1 MQWMIAAAPELR
13 EAACAAHLPIANAA
27 YRIQKG
33 ALCAL
38 PMAAGLRCGA
48 LLLNSSDG
56 SCSQAVVQSILQEC
70 ARRRYGTVIV
80 PFPAPALTA
89 SLARHLYRAGISL
102 WVHETCAHAAPGGMV
117 LVCTAMSGGDIQRRL
132 RECCRAFGAD
142 RIVLDLQRL
151 RMDFPLPC
159 PTGEG
164 VPLTGEQ
171 LCRLQKGRQVFYSKE
186 LGARYF
192 TYRRGGSTR
201 FVLLDDGDTLRR
213 KAALGEQLG
222 IRRGLLT
229 LPECGD
235 VWQDVIK
242 KETRETD
249 SQVSRSLNSN
259 ACCGSYAQPQ
269 TSCDA

>member
-1 MQWMIAAAPELR
+1 MIAAAPELR

-159 PTGEG
+159 PSGQGT
-164 VPLTGEQ
+164 PLSAEALDALLREEPAVFFSQ
-171 LCRLQKGRQVFYSKE
+171 ALC
-186 LGARYF
+186 ARYF
-192 TYRRGGSTR
+192 TYRKGGETR
-201 FVLLDDGDTLRR
+201 FVLFDDAETLRR
-213 KAALGEQLG
+213 KLRIARESGIPDALCVYPEVQD
-222 IRRGLLT
+222 LLPR
-229 LPECGD
+229 LFPG
-235 VWQDVIK
+235 K
-242 KETRETD
+242 
-249 SQVSRSLNSN
+249 
-259 ACCGSYAQPQ
+259 
-269 TSCDA
+269 

>member
-1 MQWMIAAAPELR
+1 MVFLQWMIAAAPELR

-80 PFPAPALTA
+80 PFPAPALTT

-117 LVCTAMSGGDIQRRL
+117 LVCTAMSGGDIQIY
-132 RECCRAFGAD
+132 FN
-142 RIVLDLQRL
+142 
-151 RMDFPLPC
+151 
-159 PTGEG
+159 
-164 VPLTGEQ
+164 
-171 LCRLQKGRQVFYSKE
+171 GR
-186 LGARYF
+186 
-192 TYRRGGSTR
+192 
-201 FVLLDDGDTLRR
+201 
-213 KAALGEQLG
+213 
-222 IRRGLLT
+222 
-229 LPECGD
+229 
-235 VWQDVIK
+235 
-242 KETRETD
+242 
-249 SQVSRSLNSN
+249 
-259 ACCGSYAQPQ
+259 
-269 TSCDA
+269 

>member
-132 RECCRAFGAD
+132 RVSCWICSG
-142 RIVLDLQRL
+142 
-151 RMDFPLPC
+151 
-159 PTGEG
+159 
-164 VPLTGEQ
+164 
-171 LCRLQKGRQVFYSKE
+171 
-186 LGARYF
+186 
-192 TYRRGGSTR
+192 
-201 FVLLDDGDTLRR
+201 
-213 KAALGEQLG
+213 
-222 IRRGLLT
+222 
-229 LPECGD
+229 CG
-235 VWQDVIK
+235 W
-242 KETRETD
+242 T
-249 SQVSRSLNSN
+249 SRSPAPPGR
-259 ACCGSYAQPQ
+259 ACP
-269 TSCDA
+269 